1 MNGTVR
7 HLFIRTSLGEYKE
20 NLQKIIKLLKKTC
33 TYPGNGG
40 RFFIVRSV
48 LRGDIY
54 MKSSTYAS
62 DAVLIY
68 QTTYIN

>member
-40 RFFIVRSV
+40 RFFIVRSI
-48 LRGDIY
+48 LRGGHIYEVVDLCKRRRINLPNDIY
-54 MKSSTYAS
+54 
-62 DAVLIY
+62 
-68 QTTYIN
+68 